1 MMRSYGGPCSSEK
14 VQPVIC
20 PMSANSSASLRA
32 LNGVRLAMVS
42 ERSSRSSNGPDHA
55 ARGAA
60 RTEQQNALVGEFDLQ
75 IALEIADQPGPV
87 GIVAEQCR
95 IGEERDRIH
104 RLGAGG
110 ARRQFVH
117 QFGRRL
123 LVRHGDVQ
131 AAHAAGE
138 QPQGLAAEILRR
150 DVEQPID
157 EILRR
162 GLGEHPVDERRP
174 AVGDRVPDD
183 PVLIGRACFVRQVH
197 GFSHSAARFAK

>member
-1 MMRSYGGPCSSEK
+1 
-14 VQPVIC
+14 
-20 PMSANSSASLRA
+20 
-32 LNGVRLAMVS
+32 MVS
-42 ERSSRSSNGPDHA
+42 ERGSRSSNGPSTPRA
-55 ARGAA
+55 APPAP
-60 RTEQQNALVGEFDLQ
+60 EQQNALVGEFNLQ

-95 IGEERDRIH
+95 IGEECDRIH
-104 RLGAGG
+104 RLGARG

-138 QPQGLAAEILRR
+138 QPQGLAPEILRR

-162 GLGEHPVDERRP
+162 GLREHPMDERRP
-174 AVGDRVPDD
+174 AVGYRVSHDA
-183 PVLIGRACFVRQVH
+183 VLIGGACFVR
-197 GFSHSAARFAK
+197 